1 MLRDTVH
8 FRLMSLVHETAYS
21 LFRDAYGPLRAAGL
35 GPGQNVLEVGCGPGF
50 FTLPAAEIVGRAGS
64 VTSVDVSPAAV
75 AHIQRKVEAAKTPN
89 VEVLL
94 ANASSISLPDESF
107 DLAFVFGLGHVVG
120 NLQDMWVELHRLLRA
135 EGTLA
140 IEGRL
145 EPPGALFHPHQANG
159 RITRFVKAG

>member
-8 FRLMSLVHETAYS
+8 FRMMSLVHETGYG
-21 LFRDAYGPLRAAGL
+21 LFRDPYPPLRAAGL
-35 GPGQNVLEVGCGPGF
+35 CPGQTVLEVGCGPGF

-75 AHIQRKVEAAKTPN
+75 AHVQRKLEAAKTPD

-120 NLQDMWVELHRLLRA
+120 TLQDMWVELHRLLRA
-135 EGTLA
+135 GGTLA

-145 EPPGALFHPHQANG
+145 EPPGALFDLCQVNG

>member
-8 FRLMSLVHETAYS
+8 FRMMSLVHETAYG
-21 LFRDAYGPLRAAGL
+21 LFRDPYGPLRAAGVSQ
-35 GPGQNVLEVGCGPGF
+35 GQSVLEVGCGPGF
-50 FTLPAAEIVGRAGS
+50 FTLPAGEIVGQTGS

-75 AHIQRKVEAAKTPN
+75 AHVQRKVDAAKTPN

-120 NLQDMWVELHRLLRA
+120 NLQDMWVELHRLLRPG
-135 EGTLA
+135 GTLA

-145 EPPGALFHPHQANG
+145 EPPGALFQPREVSGTIA
-159 RITRFVKAG
+159 RFSRLD